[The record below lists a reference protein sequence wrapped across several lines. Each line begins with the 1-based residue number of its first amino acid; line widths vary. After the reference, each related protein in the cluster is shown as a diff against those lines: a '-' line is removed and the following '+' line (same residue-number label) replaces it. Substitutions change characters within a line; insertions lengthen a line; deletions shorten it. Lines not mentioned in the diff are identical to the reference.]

1 MTGKSPPKDAY
12 FEDFQVGQEMTTHG
26 RTITEADI
34 SVFAGL
40 SGDHHPMHTD
50 EVYASRQFYGRRI
63 AHGGLGLAFAT
74 GLAMRLGILEESIIA
89 FRDLTYKFSKPIF
102 IGDTIHVQL
111 LIVEVKPVPRLGGG
125 LVGLEVKVL
134 NQDDEVVQ
142 SGTWNVLSRSR
153 APV

>member
-1 MTGKSPPKDAY
+1 MTGKSPPKDAF

-34 SVFAGL
+34 VAFAGL
-40 SGDHHPMHTD
+40 SGDHHPIHTD
-50 EVYASRQFYGRRI
+50 ERYASQQFYGRRI
-63 AHGGLGLAFAT
+63 AHGGLGLALAT

-89 FRDLTYKFSKPIF
+89 FRDLTYKFSKPVF

-111 LIVEVKPVPRLGGG
+111 LITELKPMPRLGGG
-125 LVGLEVKVL
+125 LVELEAKVL

-142 SGTWNVLSRSR
+142 SGTWSVLSRSR
-153 APV
+153 GSA